1 MLLAIDIGNTS
12 IHNGIFKGRILK
24 KTFRIPA
31 YSKNLSMEY
40 TRNLKRYLKGI
51 DFVIITSVVPQA
63 LKKVENAIKGITGKK
78 SAVVGRDLD
87 SGVKNLYNNP
97 RQVGTDRL
105 VNARAAHELYGG
117 ECIIVDFGT
126 AITIDIV
133 NQRRQYIGG
142 IIAPG
147 PGISLWALSEKTALL
162 PVIAIKKP
170 KGILGKETKE
180 SMLAGIIY
188 GFSSLCDGIVCK
200 LKKRYCRNAK
210 VIVTGGFSKLIGPYC
225 ETADKIDPDL
235 TLKGLRLIAGDLN
248 V

>member
-1 MLLAIDIGNTS
+1 MLLVIDIGNTS
-12 IHNGIFKGRILK
+12 IHNGIFKHRISK
-24 KTFRIPA
+24 KTFRIPV
-31 YSKNLSMEY
+31 YSKNFNMEY
-40 TRNLKRYLKGI
+40 ARNLKRYLKDI
-51 DFVIITSVVPQA
+51 DSVIITSVVPQA

-248 V
+248 I